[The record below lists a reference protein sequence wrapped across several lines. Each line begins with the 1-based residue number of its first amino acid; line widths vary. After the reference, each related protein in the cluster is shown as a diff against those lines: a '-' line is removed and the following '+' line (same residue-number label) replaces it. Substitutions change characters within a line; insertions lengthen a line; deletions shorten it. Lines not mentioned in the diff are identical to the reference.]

1 MKLRSLLL
9 PPAPETILLRIV
21 VHNDFFSRNS
31 LCTSHEALTVLFER
45 KKVNNLNVLL
55 VLMYFTWSSCS
66 ILWMLEFCFCSIM
79 CTVDFCSGTISVVQF
94 V

>member
-9 PPAPETILLRIV
+9 PPAPETILLRFV
-21 VHNDFFSRNS
+21 VHSNFFSRNS
-31 LCTSHEALTVLFER
+31 LCKSHEALTVLFGR
-45 KKVNNLNVLL
+45 KKVNDLNVLL
-55 VLMYFTWSSCS
+55 VLMYFTWSPCS